1 MATNYADQK
10 RANAAW
16 RERIEAL
23 AAALHLH
30 HDQSCTDTSRLFY
43 LPRRPADGPA
53 PETRILE
60 GQLCDIFALPEA
72 PQSETAAR
80 RRGKR
85 EKPSTGPFDF
95 GLPPRIEFADPH
107 TGECFD
113 LTSWAAASARHFRIV
128 DALRSRMPSIFVGK
142 VAGGVRHHIICP
154 NADAHSKP
162 DPDLATFVCNPGD
175 GGEAEGFV
183 IHCRHDHC
191 TDRDRLLF
199 LKQML
204 EQRALLPDDLEN
216 PAFQPTA
223 PPPKP
228 VIRVH
233 GGDLPEVVRQAEEA
247 LIRRPHRVYQRG
259 SFLVR
264 PGLIRLSV
272 DDADAGS
279 SLQIVQLEDHALAEA
294 MTACARWQRYDAR
307 SRKWVDIDA
316 PARIAAVLQQR
327 RGLWRLPVLSGTLS
341 APTLRP
347 DGSILDQRGY
357 DAATGLLLAPRKTA
371 FPSVP
376 SRPTKDEA
384 RAALARIEQLVSTFP
399 FVDKAS
405 RSVALSGVL
414 TASVRR
420 SLRTAP
426 LHGYTAPVAGSGKS
440 MLVDLCSII
449 STGRAASVISQ
460 GRTEEELEK
469 RLGALL
475 LGGEHVIAIDNC
487 EAALGGEFLCSLI
500 TQEFVR
506 CRILGK
512 SEAPELPSNSFVT
525 ATGNNLTLLG
535 DMTRRAI
542 LCQLDPQVERPE
554 LRTFEIDPLKEAH
567 QHRPEFL
574 VAALTVLRAYHVAGY
589 PDAPDPLGSFERW
602 STWVRG
608 ALLWLEQA
616 DPIDTMETVRALDPK
631 LESIAAVLSEWRTH
645 LGDREVTVREIIDFA
660 CMPRTALGGSIY
672 TPKIEFAH
680 PDFREALLVVAGDK
694 GAVNGKRLGRW
705 IGQHEKKR
713 VEGLRIAR
721 ARILNGTQL
730 WKLEEG

>member
-1 MATNYADQK
+1 
-10 RANAAW
+10 
-16 RERIEAL
+16 
-23 AAALHLH
+23 
-30 HDQSCTDTSRLFY
+30 
-43 LPRRPADGPA
+43 
-53 PETRILE
+53 
-60 GQLCDIFALPEA
+60 
-72 PQSETAAR
+72 
-80 RRGKR
+80 
-85 EKPSTGPFDF
+85 
-95 GLPPRIEFADPH
+95 
-107 TGECFD
+107 
-113 LTSWAAASARHFRIV
+113 
-128 DALRSRMPSIFVGK
+128 
-142 VAGGVRHHIICP
+142 
-154 NADAHSKP
+154 
-162 DPDLATFVCNPGD
+162 
-175 GGEAEGFV
+175 
-183 IHCRHDHC
+183 
-191 TDRDRLLF
+191 
-199 LKQML
+199 ML
-204 EQRALLPDDLEN
+204 EQRTLLPEDLEN

-405 RSVALSGVL
+405 RSVALSGIL

-589 PDAPDPLGSFERW
+589 PDAPDPLGSFESW

-608 ALLWLEQA
+608 ALLWLDQA
-616 DPIDTMETVRALDPK
+616 DPVVTMESVRDQDPRLEALTT
-631 LESIAAVLSEWRTH
+631 LIAQWQVH
-645 LGDREVTVREIIDFA
+645 LGSTFVTVREIIECA
-660 CMPRTALGGSIY
+660 SEQRTGPLVSPSKSRLVFIR
-672 TPKIEFAH
+672 
-680 PDFREALLVVAGDK
+680 PDFREALLVVAGEN
-694 GAVNGKRLGRW
+694 GAINSKRLGRW
-705 IGQHEKKR
+705 IGAHQGR
-713 VEGLRIAR
+713 VVSGLRIAR
-721 ARILNGTQL
+721 ATMLGGNQR
-730 WKLEEG
+730 WKLETEGSHAAAT